1 MNYAPLPTYHRTP
14 FIPFPRCIFDYLDIH
29 SADQKEQQRLCGSE
43 IPGYPII
50 IHSSSADVEF
60 ASDGSGNNRG
70 FRLSWEARERPRFAT
85 GDGSSACGKAPP
97 RLLSLDQRRRIIG
110 GQKVAAGQWPWLV
123 SLWRGS
129 KFMCGASL
137 LNHQWVLTAA
147 HCFRGTPAKDDS
159 WVAVVGDF
167 NLEWDDGEEHV
178 IPIAEI
184 DIHPK
189 FEHRQAFDF
198 DAALLR
204 LAQPVNYSYAVQPV
218 CLPVG
223 GFNPPTTT
231 QSTTAGKAMPAKRL
245 AIPLKAVPAETVAL
259 DEERADEEEEE
270 EEEDA
275 SVSTGSPSVRKWL
288 RQHRRNRRSAEPDAS
303 DHMICIVAGWG
314 KTEDQ
319 SVSPTVRDLVVPVLD
334 VQVCNHSLAYSGHVT
349 DAMLCAGHLEGG
361 KDACQGDSGGPLMCR
376 KATED
381 AWTLVGIVSFGR
393 GCADPRIQHH
403 IKFREKEPTRQQC
416 IRELTACEENNR
428 ICKLHGEPAIYEDVK
443 GRGSRDIQQ
452 SHFCHQLDKEVH
464 NYLIDRHAKDVNY
477 IKCLTGTYGST
488 FEFTPFIG
496 ILCRIDASYH
506 VSFVKYPSL
515 VLVDIPYCIS
525 SDRWAKFPKN

>member
-1 MNYAPLPTYHRTP
+1 MSLQCCDVVTILPLLLLLLFHERYVFCNTQDCKAKDLVSGKSGVVESHALYGTQPYPSNAFCIHKIVVDPHYDIVFTVEEMDIETSNQ
-14 FIPFPRCIFDYLDIH
+14 CIFDYLDVH
-29 SADQKEQQRLCGSE
+29 SADGKEQQRLCGNE
-43 IPGYPII
+43 VPGYPIV

-60 ASDGSGNNRG
+60 ASDGSGNARG
-70 FRLSWEARERPRFAT
+70 FRLSWEARERPRFAS
-85 GDGSSACGKAPP
+85 GDGNSACGKAPP
-97 RLLSLDQRRRIIG
+97 RLLSLNQRRRIIG
-110 GQKVAAGQWPWLV
+110 GEKVAAGQWPWLV

-137 LNHQWVLTAA
+137 LNRQWVLTAA
-147 HCFRGTPAKDDS
+147 HCFRGSSAGDNS

-189 FEHRQAFDF
+189 FEQRQAFDF

-218 CLPVG
+218 CLPVA
-223 GFNPPTTT
+223 GFNPPTTARPAGAG
-231 QSTTAGKAMPAKRL
+231 TTVRTKRSAIPVEPVPAMPA
-245 AIPLKAVPAETVAL
+245 A
-259 DEERADEEEEE
+259 ADDDD

-275 SVSTGSPSVRKWL
+275 PVPAGSRLARKRPRELL
-288 RQHRRNRRSAEPDAS
+288 RYRRSAEPAAS
-303 DHMICIVAGWG
+303 DHMACIVAGWG

-334 VQVCNHSLAYSGHVT
+334 VEVCNKSAAYSGHVT

-381 AWTLVGIVSFGR
+381 SWTLVGIVSFGK
-393 GCADPRIQHH
+393 GCAEAGVPGIYSRVTSVINW
-403 IKFREKEPTRQQC
+403 IK
-416 IRELTACEENNR
+416 
-428 ICKLHGEPAIYEDVK
+428 
-443 GRGSRDIQQ
+443 
-452 SHFCHQLDKEVH
+452 
-464 NYLIDRHAKDVNY
+464 
-477 IKCLTGTYGST
+477 
-488 FEFTPFIG
+488 
-496 ILCRIDASYH
+496 
-506 VSFVKYPSL
+506 KYTN
-515 VLVDIPYCIS
+515 D
-525 SDRWAKFPKN
+525 